1 MTPCFTALYYAAAAA
16 LFSYMADGGP
26 RVEYPPCCLVEVGGI
41 DGGRESID
49 FVSKDS
55 PHEARRNVALTPQ
68 IYDNRLGGTNPVT
81 RLGNLTGEA
90 LLPGNLI
97 QPLPS
102 GTEAYAD
109 MIAVID
115 GAEHSV
121 GLLGDYLTGKD

>member
-1 MTPCFTALYYAAAAA
+1 MRVLPHCSDRQRRLFSTQQDVMTPCFTALYYAAAAA

-68 IYDNRLGGTNPVT
+68 TYDNRPGGTNPACVQ
-81 RLGNLTGEA
+81 R
-90 LLPGNLI
+90 
-97 QPLPS
+97 
-102 GTEAYAD
+102 
-109 MIAVID
+109 
-115 GAEHSV
+115 
-121 GLLGDYLTGKD
+121 